1 MKFLHLADLHL
12 GKRVNGFSMLE
23 DQAHILRQILAILD
37 DERLDGVLIAGDVYD
52 KSVPSVEAVELLDG
66 FLTELR
72 ARGVPVLLIS
82 GNHDS
87 PERLAFGGRVMDS
100 CGIHISPVYDGAL
113 APVTLHDEFGPV
125 HVWLLPFVKPAHV
138 RRWFPDADIESYTDA
153 VAEAVAHMDI
163 DTAARNV
170 LVTHQFVTGGARS
183 GSEELSVGGT
193 DNVDSG
199 VFAPFDY
206 VALGHLHGAQNI
218 GRETIRYAGSP
229 LKYSFSEARQHKSV
243 TVVTLG
249 EKGDVQVRTVAL
261 TPLRELREIRGSYDE
276 LTARSFYEHTTYRSD
291 YLHLILTDE
300 QDVFDAMSRLRTIY
314 PYLMTLDYDNAR
326 TRAAGGMSVPA
337 ETERRTPLE
346 LFEALYQRQNHRP
359 MSEVQRAYI
368 AQLMEQIMEQIMEV
382 QG

>member
-37 DERLDGVLIAGDVYD
+37 DEQPDGVLIAGDVYD
-52 KSVPSVEAVELLDG
+52 KSVPSVEAVGLLDG
-66 FLTELR
+66 FLTELC

-113 APVTLHDEFGPV
+113 APVTLQDAFGPV

-199 VFAPFDY
+199 VFVPFDY
-206 VALGHLHGAQNI
+206 VALGHLHGAQHI

-249 EKGDVQVRTVAL
+249 KKGDVQVRTVAL

-346 LFEALYQRQNHRP
+346 LFEALYQRQNHQP
-359 MSEVQRAYI
+359 MSEVQREYI
-368 AQLMEQIMEQIMEV
+368 AQLMEQIMEV

>member
-37 DERLDGVLIAGDVYD
+37 DEQPDGVLIAGDVYD

-113 APVTLHDEFGPV
+113 APVTLQDAFGPV

-153 VAEAVAHMDI
+153 MAEAVAHMDI

-206 VALGHLHGAQNI
+206 VALGHLHGAQHI

-276 LTARSFYEHTTYRSD
+276 LTARSFYEHMTYRSD

-368 AQLMEQIMEQIMEV
+368 AQLMEQIMEV

>member
-37 DERLDGVLIAGDVYD
+37 DEQPDGVLIAGDVYD

-113 APVTLHDEFGPV
+113 APVTLHDAFGPV

-153 VAEAVAHMDI
+153 MAEAVAHMDI

-170 LVTHQFVTGGARS
+170 LVTHQFVTGGTRS

-206 VALGHLHGAQNI
+206 VALGHLHGAQHI

-346 LFEALYQRQNHRP
+346 LFEALYQRQNHQP

-368 AQLMEQIMEQIMEV
+368 AQLMEQIMEV

>member
-23 DQAHILRQILAILD
+23 DQVHILRQILAILD
-37 DERLDGVLIAGDVYD
+37 DEQPDGVLIAGDVYD

-113 APVTLHDEFGPV
+113 APVTLQDAFGPV
-125 HVWLLPFVKPAHV
+125 HIWLLPFVKPAHV

-193 DNVDSG
+193 DNVDSS

-206 VALGHLHGAQNI
+206 VALGHLHGAQHI

-326 TRAAGGMSVPA
+326 TCAAGGMSVPA

-346 LFEALYQRQNHRP
+346 LFEALYLRQNHRP
-359 MSEVQRAYI
+359 MSDVQRAYI
-368 AQLMEQIMEQIMEV
+368 AQLMEQIMEV
-382 QG
+382 QR

>member
-37 DERLDGVLIAGDVYD
+37 DEQPDGVLIAGDVYD
-52 KSVPSVEAVELLDG
+52 KSVPSVEAVGLLDG

-113 APVTLHDEFGPV
+113 APVTLQDAFGPV

-153 VAEAVAHMDI
+153 MAEAVAHMDI

-206 VALGHLHGAQNI
+206 VALGHLHGAQHI

-326 TRAAGGMSVPA
+326 TRAAGGMFVPA
-337 ETERRTPLE
+337 GMERRTPLE

-368 AQLMEQIMEQIMEV
+368 AQLMEQIMEV

>member
-37 DERLDGVLIAGDVYD
+37 DEQPDGVLIAGDVYD
-52 KSVPSVEAVELLDG
+52 KSVPSVEAVGLLDG

-113 APVTLHDEFGPV
+113 APVTLQDAFGPV

-170 LVTHQFVTGGARS
+170 LVTHQFVTGGTRS

-206 VALGHLHGAQNI
+206 VALGHLHGAQHI
-218 GRETIRYAGSP
+218 GSETIRYAGSP

-346 LFEALYQRQNHRP
+346 LFEALYQRQNHQP
-359 MSEVQRAYI
+359 MSEVQREYI
-368 AQLMEQIMEQIMEV
+368 AQLMEQIMEV

>member
-37 DERLDGVLIAGDVYD
+37 DEQPDGVLIAGDVYD
-52 KSVPSVEAVELLDG
+52 KSVPSVEAIGLLDG

-113 APVTLHDEFGPV
+113 APVTLQDAFGPV

-153 VAEAVAHMDI
+153 MAEAVAHMDI

-170 LVTHQFVTGGARS
+170 LVTHQFVSGGARS

-206 VALGHLHGAQNI
+206 VALGHLHGAQHI

-337 ETERRTPLE
+337 ETERRTPPE
-346 LFEALYQRQNHRP
+346 LFEALYQRQNHQP

-368 AQLMEQIMEQIMEV
+368 AQLMEQIMEV

>member
-23 DQAHILRQILAILD
+23 DQAYILRQILAILD
-37 DERLDGVLIAGDVYD
+37 DEQPDGVLIAGDVYD
-52 KSVPSVEAVELLDG
+52 KSVPSVEAVGLLDG

-170 LVTHQFVTGGARS
+170 LVTHQFVTGGTRS

-206 VALGHLHGAQNI
+206 VALGHLHGAQHI

-368 AQLMEQIMEQIMEV
+368 AQLMEQIMEV

>member
-37 DERLDGVLIAGDVYD
+37 DEQPDGVLIAGDVYD
-52 KSVPSVEAVELLDG
+52 KSVPSVEAVGLLDG

-113 APVTLHDEFGPV
+113 APVTLQDAFGPV

-153 VAEAVAHMDI
+153 MAEAVAHMDI

-170 LVTHQFVTGGARS
+170 LVTHQFVTGGTCS

-206 VALGHLHGAQNI
+206 VALGHLHGAQHI

-337 ETERRTPLE
+337 ETERRTPPE

-359 MSEVQRAYI
+359 MSEVQREYI
-368 AQLMEQIMEQIMEV
+368 AQLMEQIMEV

>member
-37 DERLDGVLIAGDVYD
+37 DEQPDGVLIAGDVYD

-138 RRWFPDADIESYTDA
+138 RHWFPDADIESYTDS
-153 VAEAVAHMDI
+153 VAEAIAHMDI

-206 VALGHLHGAQNI
+206 VALGHLHGAQHI

-346 LFEALYQRQNHRP
+346 LFEALYTRQNHQP

-368 AQLMEQIMEQIMEV
+368 AQLMEQIMEV

>member
-37 DERLDGVLIAGDVYD
+37 DEQPDGVLIAGDVYD
-52 KSVPSVEAVELLDG
+52 KSVPSVEAVGLLDS

-113 APVTLHDEFGPV
+113 APVTLHDAFGPV

-153 VAEAVAHMDI
+153 VAEAVARMDI

-206 VALGHLHGAQNI
+206 VALGHLHGAQHI

-346 LFEALYQRQNHRP
+346 LFEALYQRQNHQP

-368 AQLMEQIMEQIMEV
+368 AQLMEQIMEV

>member
-37 DERLDGVLIAGDVYD
+37 NEQPDGVLIAGDVYD

-72 ARGVPVLLIS
+72 TRGVPVLLIS

-100 CGIHISPVYDGAL
+100 CGIHISPVYNGAL
-113 APVTLHDEFGPV
+113 APVTLHDTFGPV

-170 LVTHQFVTGGARS
+170 LVTHQFVTGGTRS

-206 VALGHLHGAQNI
+206 VALGHLHGAQHI

-368 AQLMEQIMEQIMEV
+368 AQLMEQIMEV

>member
-37 DERLDGVLIAGDVYD
+37 NEQPDGVLIAGDVYD

-72 ARGVPVLLIS
+72 TRGVPVLLIS

-100 CGIHISPVYDGAL
+100 CGIHISPVYNGAL
-113 APVTLHDEFGPV
+113 APVTLHDTFGPV

-153 VAEAVAHMDI
+153 MAEAVAHMDI

-193 DNVDSG
+193 DNVDSS

-206 VALGHLHGAQNI
+206 VALGHLHGAQHI

-249 EKGDVQVRTVAL
+249 EKGDVQVRTAAL

-326 TRAAGGMSVPA
+326 TRAAGGMSAPA
-337 ETERRTPLE
+337 ETEQRTP
-346 LFEALYQRQNHRP
+346 LFEALYARQNHQP
-359 MSEVQRAYI
+359 MSEVQREYI
-368 AQLMEQIMEQIMEV
+368 AQLMEQIMEV

>member
-37 DERLDGVLIAGDVYD
+37 DEQPDGVLIAGDVYD
-52 KSVPSVEAVELLDG
+52 KSVPSVEAVELLDD

-113 APVTLHDEFGPV
+113 APVTLQDAFGPV

-153 VAEAVAHMDI
+153 MAEAVAHMDI

-170 LVTHQFVTGGARS
+170 LVTHQFVTGGTRS

-206 VALGHLHGAQNI
+206 VALGHLHGAQHI

-337 ETERRTPLE
+337 ETERRTPPE
-346 LFEALYQRQNHRP
+346 LFEALYKRQNHQP
-359 MSEVQRAYI
+359 MSEVQREYI
-368 AQLMEQIMEQIMEV
+368 AQLMEQIMEV

>member
-37 DERLDGVLIAGDVYD
+37 DEQPDGVLIAGDVYD
-52 KSVPSVEAVELLDG
+52 KSVPSVEAVGLLDS

-100 CGIHISPVYDGAL
+100 CGIHISPVYDGAV
-113 APVTLHDEFGPV
+113 APVTLHDELGPV

-138 RRWFPDADIESYTDA
+138 RCWFPDADIESYTDA

-206 VALGHLHGAQNI
+206 VALGHLHGAQHI
-218 GRETIRYAGSP
+218 GRETIRYSGSP

-300 QDVFDAMSRLRTIY
+300 QDVFDAISRLRTIY

-346 LFEALYQRQNHRP
+346 LFEALYTRQNHRP

-368 AQLMEQIMEQIMEV
+368 AQLMEQIMEV

>member
-37 DERLDGVLIAGDVYD
+37 DEQPDGVLIAGDVYD

-170 LVTHQFVTGGARS
+170 LVTHQFVTGGTRS

-206 VALGHLHGAQNI
+206 VALGHLHGAQHI

-300 QDVFDAMSRLRTIY
+300 QDVFDAISRLRTIY

-337 ETERRTPLE
+337 ETERRTPPE
-346 LFEALYQRQNHRP
+346 LFEALYLRQNHRP
-359 MSEVQRAYI
+359 MSDVQRAYI
-368 AQLMEQIMEQIMEV
+368 AQLMEQIMEV

>member
-37 DERLDGVLIAGDVYD
+37 DEQPDGVLIAGDVYD

-170 LVTHQFVTGGARS
+170 LVTHQFVTGGTRS

-206 VALGHLHGAQNI
+206 VALGHLHGAQHI

-249 EKGDVQVRTVAL
+249 EKGDVQVRTAAL

-337 ETERRTPLE
+337 ETERRTPPE
-346 LFEALYQRQNHRP
+346 LFEALYLRQNHRP

-368 AQLMEQIMEQIMEV
+368 AQLMEQIMEV

>member
-37 DERLDGVLIAGDVYD
+37 DEQPDGVLIAGDVYD
-52 KSVPSVEAVELLDG
+52 KSVPSVEAVGLLDG

-113 APVTLHDEFGPV
+113 APVTLQDAFGPV

-206 VALGHLHGAQNI
+206 VALGHLHGAQHI

-261 TPLRELREIRGSYDE
+261 TPLRELREIRGSYNE

-337 ETERRTPLE
+337 ETERRTPSE
-346 LFEALYQRQNHRP
+346 LFEALYLRQNHRP

-368 AQLMEQIMEQIMEV
+368 AQLMEQIMEV

>member
-37 DERLDGVLIAGDVYD
+37 NEQPDGVLIAGDVYD
-52 KSVPSVEAVELLDG
+52 KSVPSVEAVGLLDG

-100 CGIHISPVYDGAL
+100 CGIHVSPVYDGAL
-113 APVTLHDEFGPV
+113 APVTLQDAFGPV
-125 HVWLLPFVKPAHV
+125 HIWLLPFVKPAHV

-153 VAEAVAHMDI
+153 MAEAIAHMDI

-170 LVTHQFVTGGARS
+170 LVTHQFVTGGTRS

-206 VALGHLHGAQNI
+206 VALGHLHGAQHI

-346 LFEALYQRQNHRP
+346 LFEALYTRQNHQP

-368 AQLMEQIMEQIMEV
+368 AQLMEQIMEV

>member
-37 DERLDGVLIAGDVYD
+37 GEQPDGVLIAGDVYD

-72 ARGVPVLLIS
+72 TRGVPVLLIS

-113 APVTLHDEFGPV
+113 APVTLQDAFGPV

-153 VAEAVAHMDI
+153 MAEAVAHMDI

-170 LVTHQFVTGGARS
+170 LVTHQFVTGGTRS

-206 VALGHLHGAQNI
+206 VALGHLHGAQHI

-337 ETERRTPLE
+337 ETERRTPSE
-346 LFEALYQRQNHRP
+346 LFEALYLRQNHRP

-368 AQLMEQIMEQIMEV
+368 AQLMEQIMEV

>member
-37 DERLDGVLIAGDVYD
+37 GEQPDGVLIAGDVYD

-113 APVTLHDEFGPV
+113 APVTLQDAFGPV
-125 HVWLLPFVKPAHV
+125 HIWLLPFVKPAHV

-153 VAEAVAHMDI
+153 MAEAIAHMDI

-170 LVTHQFVTGGARS
+170 LVTHQFVTGGTRS

-206 VALGHLHGAQNI
+206 VALGHLHGAQHI

-346 LFEALYQRQNHRP
+346 LFEALYKRQNHQP

-368 AQLMEQIMEQIMEV
+368 AQLMEQIMEV

>member
-37 DERLDGVLIAGDVYD
+37 DEQPDGVLIAGDVYD
-52 KSVPSVEAVELLDG
+52 KSVPSVEAVGLLDG

-87 PERLAFGGRVMDS
+87 SERLAFGGRVMDS

-113 APVTLHDEFGPV
+113 APVTLQDAFGPV

-193 DNVDSG
+193 DNIDSG

-206 VALGHLHGAQNI
+206 VALGHLHGAQHI

-368 AQLMEQIMEQIMEV
+368 AQLMEQIMEV

>member
-37 DERLDGVLIAGDVYD
+37 DERPDGVLIAGDVYD

-72 ARGVPVLLIS
+72 TRGVPVLLIS

-100 CGIHISPVYDGAL
+100 CGIHISPVYNGAL

-206 VALGHLHGAQNI
+206 VALGHLHGAQHI

-368 AQLMEQIMEQIMEV
+368 AQLMEQIMEV

>member
-37 DERLDGVLIAGDVYD
+37 DEQPDGVLIAGDVYD

-72 ARGVPVLLIS
+72 TRGVPVLLIS

-125 HVWLLPFVKPAHV
+125 HVWLLPFVKPAHM

-170 LVTHQFVTGGARS
+170 LVTHQFVTGGVRS

-206 VALGHLHGAQNI
+206 VALGHLHGAQHI

-276 LTARSFYEHTTYRSD
+276 LTARSFYEHTTYRSN

-368 AQLMEQIMEQIMEV
+368 AQLMEQIMEV

>member
-37 DERLDGVLIAGDVYD
+37 DEQPDGVLIAGDVYD
-52 KSVPSVEAVELLDG
+52 KSVPSVEAVELLDD

-100 CGIHISPVYDGAL
+100 CGIHISPVYDGSL
-113 APVTLHDEFGPV
+113 APVTLQDAFGPV

-153 VAEAVAHMDI
+153 MAEAVAHMDI

-170 LVTHQFVTGGARS
+170 LVTHQFVTGGTRS

-206 VALGHLHGAQNI
+206 VALGHLHGAQHI

-337 ETERRTPLE
+337 ETERRTPPE
-346 LFEALYQRQNHRP
+346 LFEALYKRQNHQP
-359 MSEVQRAYI
+359 MSEVQREYI
-368 AQLMEQIMEQIMEV
+368 AQLMEQIMEV

>member
-37 DERLDGVLIAGDVYD
+37 DEQPDGVLIAGDVYD

-72 ARGVPVLLIS
+72 TRGVPVLLIS

-170 LVTHQFVTGGARS
+170 LVTHQFVTGGTRS

-206 VALGHLHGAQNI
+206 VALGHLHGAQHI

-337 ETERRTPLE
+337 ETERRTPPE

-368 AQLMEQIMEQIMEV
+368 AQLMEQIMEV

>member
-37 DERLDGVLIAGDVYD
+37 DEQPDGVLIAGDVYD
-52 KSVPSVEAVELLDG
+52 KSVPPVEAVELLDG
-66 FLTELR
+66 FLTELC
-72 ARGVPVLLIS
+72 ARGVQVLLIS

-100 CGIHISPVYDGAL
+100 CGIHISPVYDGAV
-113 APVTLHDEFGPV
+113 APVTLHDELGPV

-153 VAEAVAHMDI
+153 IAEAVAHMDI

-206 VALGHLHGAQNI
+206 VALGHLHGAQHI

-249 EKGDVQVRTVAL
+249 EKGDVQVRTAAL

-346 LFEALYQRQNHRP
+346 LFEALYTRQNHQP

-368 AQLMEQIMEQIMEV
+368 AQLMEQIMEV

>member
-37 DERLDGVLIAGDVYD
+37 NEQPDGVLIAGDVYD
-52 KSVPSVEAVELLDG
+52 KSVPSVEAVGLLDG

-87 PERLAFGGRVMDS
+87 SERLAFGGRVMDS

-113 APVTLHDEFGPV
+113 APVTLHDTFGPV

-170 LVTHQFVTGGARS
+170 LVTHQFVTGGTRS

-206 VALGHLHGAQNI
+206 VALGHLHGAQHI

-368 AQLMEQIMEQIMEV
+368 AQLMEQIMEV

>member
-37 DERLDGVLIAGDVYD
+37 DEQPDGVLIAGDVYD
-52 KSVPSVEAVELLDG
+52 KSVPSVEAVGLLDG

-113 APVTLHDEFGPV
+113 APVTLQDAFGPV

-153 VAEAVAHMDI
+153 MAEAVAHMDI

-170 LVTHQFVTGGARS
+170 LVTHQFVTGGTRS

-206 VALGHLHGAQNI
+206 VALGHLHGAQHI

-346 LFEALYQRQNHRP
+346 LFEALYKRQNHRP

-368 AQLMEQIMEQIMEV
+368 AQLMEQIMEV

>member
-37 DERLDGVLIAGDVYD
+37 DEQPDGVLIAGDVYD
-52 KSVPSVEAVELLDG
+52 KSVPSVEAVGLLDG

-113 APVTLHDEFGPV
+113 APVTLHDAFGPV

-206 VALGHLHGAQNI
+206 VALGHLHGAQHI

-346 LFEALYQRQNHRP
+346 LFEALYTRQNHQP
-359 MSEVQRAYI
+359 MSDVQRAYI
-368 AQLMEQIMEQIMEV
+368 AQLMEQIMEV

>member
-37 DERLDGVLIAGDVYD
+37 DEQPDGVLIAGDVYD

-113 APVTLHDEFGPV
+113 APVTLHDAFGPV

-170 LVTHQFVTGGARS
+170 LVTHQFVTGGTRS

-206 VALGHLHGAQNI
+206 VALGHLHGAQHI

-249 EKGDVQVRTVAL
+249 KNGDVQVRTVAL

-314 PYLMTLDYDNAR
+314 PYLMTLDYDNTR
-326 TRAAGGMSVPA
+326 TRAADGMSVPA

-346 LFEALYQRQNHRP
+346 LFEALYTRQNHRP

-368 AQLMEQIMEQIMEV
+368 AQLMEQIMEV

>member
-37 DERLDGVLIAGDVYD
+37 DEQPDGVLIAGDVYD
-52 KSVPSVEAVELLDG
+52 KSVPSVEAVGLLDG

-87 PERLAFGGRVMDS
+87 SERLAFGGRVMDS

-113 APVTLHDEFGPV
+113 APVTLHDTFGPV

-153 VAEAVAHMDI
+153 MAEAVAHMDI

-206 VALGHLHGAQNI
+206 VALGHLHGAQHI

-368 AQLMEQIMEQIMEV
+368 AQLMEQIMEV

>member
-37 DERLDGVLIAGDVYD
+37 DEQPDGVLIAGDVYD
-52 KSVPSVEAVELLDG
+52 KSVPSVEAVELLDD

-113 APVTLHDEFGPV
+113 APVTLQDAFGPV

-170 LVTHQFVTGGARS
+170 LMTHQFVTGGTRS

-206 VALGHLHGAQNI
+206 VALGHLHGAQHI

-346 LFEALYQRQNHRP
+346 LFEALYKRQNHQP

-368 AQLMEQIMEQIMEV
+368 AQLMEQIMEV

>member
-37 DERLDGVLIAGDVYD
+37 DEQPDGVLIAGDVYD
-52 KSVPSVEAVELLDG
+52 KSVPSVEAVELLDD

-113 APVTLHDEFGPV
+113 APVTLQDAFGPV

-153 VAEAVAHMDI
+153 MAEAVAHMDI

-170 LVTHQFVTGGARS
+170 LVTHQFVTGGTRS

-206 VALGHLHGAQNI
+206 VALGHLHGAQHI

-337 ETERRTPLE
+337 ETERRTPPE
-346 LFEALYQRQNHRP
+346 LFEALYKRQNHQP
-359 MSEVQRAYI
+359 MREVQREYI
-368 AQLMEQIMEQIMEV
+368 AQLMEQIMEV

>member
-37 DERLDGVLIAGDVYD
+37 DEQPDGVLIAGDVYD
-52 KSVPSVEAVELLDG
+52 KSVPSVEAVGLLDG

-113 APVTLHDEFGPV
+113 APVTLQDAFGPV

-206 VALGHLHGAQNI
+206 VALGHLHGAQHI

-368 AQLMEQIMEQIMEV
+368 AQLMEQIMEV

>member
-37 DERLDGVLIAGDVYD
+37 DEQPDGVLIAGDVYD

-100 CGIHISPVYDGAL
+100 CGIHISPVYNGAL
-113 APVTLHDEFGPV
+113 APVTLQDAFGPV

-206 VALGHLHGAQNI
+206 VALGHLHGAQQI
-218 GRETIRYAGSP
+218 GRPTIRYAGSP

-249 EKGDVQVRTVAL
+249 EKGDVQVRTAAL

-346 LFEALYQRQNHRP
+346 LFEALYTRQNHRP

-368 AQLMEQIMEQIMEV
+368 AQLMEQIMEV

>member
-37 DERLDGVLIAGDVYD
+37 DEQPDGVLIAGDVYD

-66 FLTELR
+66 FLTELC

-113 APVTLHDEFGPV
+113 APVTLQDAFGPV

-153 VAEAVAHMDI
+153 VAEAIAHMDI

-206 VALGHLHGAQNI
+206 VALGHLHGAQHI

-249 EKGDVQVRTVAL
+249 EKGNVQVRTAAL

-346 LFEALYQRQNHRP
+346 LFEALYTRQNHQP

-368 AQLMEQIMEQIMEV
+368 AQLMEQIMEV

>member
-37 DERLDGVLIAGDVYD
+37 DERPDGVLIAGDVYD
-52 KSVPSVEAVELLDG
+52 KPVPSVEAVGLLDG

-87 PERLAFGGRVMDS
+87 PERIAFGGRVMGS

-153 VAEAVAHMDI
+153 VAEAVARMDI

-170 LVTHQFVTGGARS
+170 LVTHQFVTGGTRS

-206 VALGHLHGAQNI
+206 VALGHLHGAQHI

-249 EKGDVQVRTVAL
+249 EKGDVQVRTAAL

-346 LFEALYQRQNHRP
+346 LFAALYTRQNHQP
-359 MSEVQRAYI
+359 MSEVQREYI
-368 AQLMEQIMEQIMEV
+368 AQLMEQIMEV

>member
-37 DERLDGVLIAGDVYD
+37 DEQPDGVLIAGDVYD
-52 KSVPSVEAVELLDG
+52 KSVPSVEAVGLLDG

-113 APVTLHDEFGPV
+113 APVTLQDAFGPV

-153 VAEAVAHMDI
+153 MAEAVAHMDI

-206 VALGHLHGAQNI
+206 VALGHLHGAQHI

-229 LKYSFSEARQHKSV
+229 LKYSFSETRQHKSV

-326 TRAAGGMSVPA
+326 TRAAGGMFVPA
-337 ETERRTPLE
+337 GMERRTPLE
-346 LFEALYQRQNHRP
+346 LFEALYKRQNHQP
-359 MSEVQRAYI
+359 MSEVQREYI
-368 AQLMEQIMEQIMEV
+368 AQLMEQIMEV